1 MRHLRLLCGMTLALL
16 LGALSASASA
26 DYRITVASDPHF
38 ISPALTD
45 GGPGYQ
51 RVLAAGDS
59 KFMPYVEEITDAFL
73 DEVLADPPDVVLLTG
88 DLTFNGAEISHRRL
102 AGKLQRL
109 EDAGI
114 PVLVLPGNHDVYN
127 ENAALYRGG
136 SFERVP
142 FASGE
147 SFAGIYRDFGPGE
160 ALSADSDS
168 LSYVWQL
175 NEQVWI
181 MMLDEN
187 TAHDF
192 CGLSDRSFQWIE
204 AQLQKAR
211 EEGRFVLVAGHQN
224 VFQHSIFRG
233 GYVIQGA
240 QRLQELLRRYG
251 VPLCL
256 SGHLHTQHV
265 LSEDGLTEIATSAL
279 CSYPCQYA
287 VLTAEDGRLRHVQ
300 SEDGLTE
307 IATSALC
314 SYPCQYAVLTA
325 EDGRLRYGTRRL
337 DLAAWAERNGRP
349 DAVFQDFAGAAGV
362 YMDAHFT
369 PAGMAPLVDDP
380 VLWAEMLAY
389 LQALNRAYFS
399 GDLREIAALDPDG
412 RLAGLWAEENG
423 MTAWYLR
430 SVLDE
435 EGNDHTVWQG
445 TYA

>member
-1 MRHLRLLCGMTLALL
+1 MMLLTLCAGLAFCAE
-16 LGALSASASA
+16 GHAEASVSGFRAV
-26 DYRITVASDPHF
+26 IASDLHYIAPE
-38 ISPALTD
+38 LTD

-51 RVLAAGDS
+51 QILKNGDS

-147 SFAGIYRDFGPGE
+147 SFAEIYRDFGPGE

-192 CGLSDRSFQWIE
+192 CGLSDRTFGWIE

-287 VLTAEDGRLRHVQ
+287 VLTAEDGRLR
-300 SEDGLTE
+300 
-307 IATSALC
+307 
-314 SYPCQYAVLTA
+314 
-325 EDGRLRYGTRRL
+325 YGTRRL

-349 DAVFQDFAGAAGV
+349 DAVFQDFAGAAGT

-369 PAGMAPLVDDP
+369 PAGMAPLVDDS
-380 VLWAEMLAY
+380 VLWAEMLDY

-412 RLAGLWAEENG
+412 RLARLWAEENG

>member
-1 MRHLRLLCGMTLALL
+1 MMLLTLCAGLAFCAE
-16 LGALSASASA
+16 GHAEASSSGFRAV
-26 DYRITVASDPHF
+26 IASDLHYIAPE
-38 ISPALTD
+38 LTD

-51 RVLAAGDS
+51 QILKNGDS

-142 FASGE
+142 FTSGE
-147 SFAGIYRDFGPGE
+147 SFAEIYRDFGPGE

-265 LSEDGLTEIATSAL
+265 
-279 CSYPCQYA
+279 
-287 VLTAEDGRLRHVQ
+287 Q

-349 DAVFQDFAGAAGV
+349 DAVFQDFAGAAGT

>member
-1 MRHLRLLCGMTLALL
+1 MMNRIRGKVLPMMLLTLCAGLAFCAE
-16 LGALSASASA
+16 GHAEASVSGFRAV
-26 DYRITVASDPHF
+26 IASDLHYIAPE
-38 ISPALTD
+38 LTD

-51 RVLAAGDS
+51 QILKNGDS

-142 FASGE
+142 FADSE
-147 SFAGIYRDFGPGE
+147 SFAGIYRDFGLGE

-233 GYVIQGA
+233 GYVIQEA

-256 SGHLHTQHV
+256 SGHLHTQ
-265 LSEDGLTEIATSAL
+265 
-279 CSYPCQYA
+279 
-287 VLTAEDGRLRHVQ
+287 HVQ

-349 DAVFQDFAGAAGV
+349 DAVFQDFAGAAGT

>member
-1 MRHLRLLCGMTLALL
+1 MMNRIRGKVLPMMLLTLCAGLAFCAE
-16 LGALSASASA
+16 GHAEASSSGFRAV
-26 DYRITVASDPHF
+26 IASDLHYIAPE
-38 ISPALTD
+38 LTD

-51 RVLAAGDS
+51 QALKNGDS

-147 SFAGIYRDFGPGE
+147 SFAEIYRDFGPGE

-265 LSEDGLTEIATSAL
+265 LSEN
-279 CSYPCQYA
+279 
-287 VLTAEDGRLRHVQ
+287 
-300 SEDGLTE
+300 GLTE

-349 DAVFQDFAGAAGV
+349 DAVFQDFAGAAGT

>member
-1 MRHLRLLCGMTLALL
+1 MMNRIRGKVLPMMLLTLCAGLAFCAE
-16 LGALSASASA
+16 GHAEASSSGFRAV
-26 DYRITVASDPHF
+26 IASDLHYIAPE
-38 ISPALTD
+38 LTD

-51 RVLAAGDS
+51 QTLKNGDS

-147 SFAGIYRDFGPGE
+147 SFAEIYRDFGPGE

-233 GYVIQGA
+233 GYVIQEA

-265 LSEDGLTEIATSAL
+265 L
-279 CSYPCQYA
+279 
-287 VLTAEDGRLRHVQ
+287 

-349 DAVFQDFAGAAGV
+349 DAVFQDFAGAAGT

>member
-1 MRHLRLLCGMTLALL
+1 MMNRIRGKVLPMMLLTLCAGLAFCAE
-16 LGALSASASA
+16 GHAEASSSGFRAV
-26 DYRITVASDPHF
+26 IASDLHYIAPE
-38 ISPALTD
+38 LTD

-51 RVLAAGDS
+51 QILKNGDS

-73 DEVLADPPDVVLLTG
+73 DEVLLDPPDVVLLTG

-127 ENAALYRGG
+127 ENAARYRGG

-142 FASGE
+142 FADSE
-147 SFAGIYRDFGPGE
+147 SFAEIYRDFGPGE

-181 MMLDEN
+181 MMLDED

-265 LSEDGLTEIATSAL
+265 LSEDGLTEIAA
-279 CSYPCQYA
+279 
-287 VLTAEDGRLRHVQ
+287 
-300 SEDGLTE
+300 
-307 IATSALC
+307 SALC

-349 DAVFQDFAGAAGV
+349 DAVFQDFAGAAGA

>member
-1 MRHLRLLCGMTLALL
+1 MMLLTLCAGLAFCAE
-16 LGALSASASA
+16 GHAEASSSGFRAV
-26 DYRITVASDPHF
+26 IASDLHYIAPE
-38 ISPALTD
+38 LTD

-51 RVLAAGDS
+51 QILKNGDS

-142 FASGE
+142 FADSE

-233 GYVIQGA
+233 GYVIQEA

-265 LSEDGLTEIATSAL
+265 L
-279 CSYPCQYA
+279 
-287 VLTAEDGRLRHVQ
+287 

-349 DAVFQDFAGAAGV
+349 DAVFQDFAGAAGT

>member
-1 MRHLRLLCGMTLALL
+1 MNRIRGKVLPMMLLTLCAGLAFCAE
-16 LGALSASASA
+16 GHAEASVSGFRAV
-26 DYRITVASDPHF
+26 IASDLHYIAPE
-38 ISPALTD
+38 LTD

-51 RVLAAGDS
+51 QILKNGDS

-142 FASGE
+142 FADSE

-192 CGLSDRSFQWIE
+192 CGLSDRTFGWIE

-233 GYVIQGA
+233 GYVIQEA

-256 SGHLHTQHV
+256 SGHLHTQ
-265 LSEDGLTEIATSAL
+265 
-279 CSYPCQYA
+279 
-287 VLTAEDGRLRHVQ
+287 HVQ

-349 DAVFQDFAGAAGV
+349 DAVFQDFAGAAGT

>member
-1 MRHLRLLCGMTLALL
+1 MMLLTLCAGLAFCAE
-16 LGALSASASA
+16 GHAEASVSGFRAV
-26 DYRITVASDPHF
+26 IASDLHYIAPE
-38 ISPALTD
+38 LTD

-51 RVLAAGDS
+51 QILKNGDS

-142 FASGE
+142 FADSE

-233 GYVIQGA
+233 GYVIQEA

-256 SGHLHTQHV
+256 SGHLHTQ
-265 LSEDGLTEIATSAL
+265 
-279 CSYPCQYA
+279 
-287 VLTAEDGRLRHVQ
+287 HVQ

-349 DAVFQDFAGAAGV
+349 DAVFQDFAGAAGT

>member
-1 MRHLRLLCGMTLALL
+1 MMNRIRGKVLPMMLLTLCAGLAFCAE
-16 LGALSASASA
+16 GHAEASSSGFRAV
-26 DYRITVASDPHF
+26 IASDLHYIAPE
-38 ISPALTD
+38 LTD

-51 RVLAAGDS
+51 QILKNGDS

-73 DEVLADPPDVVLLTG
+73 DEVLADPPDLVLLTG

-142 FASGE
+142 FADSE

-265 LSEDGLTEIATSAL
+265 
-279 CSYPCQYA
+279 
-287 VLTAEDGRLRHVQ
+287 Q

-349 DAVFQDFAGAAGV
+349 DAVFQDFAGAAGT

>member
-1 MRHLRLLCGMTLALL
+1 MMNRIRGKVLPMMLLTLCAGLAFCAE
-16 LGALSASASA
+16 GHAEASSSGFRAV
-26 DYRITVASDPHF
+26 IASDLHYIAPE
-38 ISPALTD
+38 LTD

-51 RVLAAGDS
+51 QALKNGDS

-147 SFAGIYRDFGPGE
+147 SFAEIYRDFGPGE

-233 GYVIQGA
+233 GYVIQEA

-265 LSEDGLTEIATSAL
+265 L
-279 CSYPCQYA
+279 
-287 VLTAEDGRLRHVQ
+287 

-349 DAVFQDFAGAAGV
+349 DAVFQDFAGAAGT

>member
-1 MRHLRLLCGMTLALL
+1 MMNRIRGKVLPMMLLTLCAGLAFCAE
-16 LGALSASASA
+16 GHAEASVSGFRAV
-26 DYRITVASDPHF
+26 IASDLHYIAPE
-38 ISPALTD
+38 LTD

-51 RVLAAGDS
+51 QTLKNGDS

-142 FASGE
+142 FADSE

-256 SGHLHTQHV
+256 SGHLHTQ
-265 LSEDGLTEIATSAL
+265 
-279 CSYPCQYA
+279 
-287 VLTAEDGRLRHVQ
+287 HVQ

>member
-1 MRHLRLLCGMTLALL
+1 MMNRIRGKVFPMMLLTLCAGLAFCAE
-16 LGALSASASA
+16 GHAEASVSGFRAV
-26 DYRITVASDPHF
+26 IASDLHYIAPE
-38 ISPALTD
+38 LTD

-51 RVLAAGDS
+51 QTLKNGDS

-147 SFAGIYRDFGPGE
+147 SFAEIYRDFGPGE

-287 VLTAEDGRLRHVQ
+287 VLTAEDGRLR
-300 SEDGLTE
+300 
-307 IATSALC
+307 
-314 SYPCQYAVLTA
+314 
-325 EDGRLRYGTRRL
+325 YGTRRL

-349 DAVFQDFAGAAGV
+349 DAVFQDFAGAAGT

>member
-1 MRHLRLLCGMTLALL
+1 MMNRIRGKVFPMMLLTLCAGLAFCAE
-16 LGALSASASA
+16 GHAEASSSGFRAV
-26 DYRITVASDPHF
+26 IASDLHYIAPE
-38 ISPALTD
+38 LTD

-51 RVLAAGDS
+51 QTLKNGDS

-142 FASGE
+142 FADSE

-192 CGLSDRSFQWIE
+192 CGLSDRTFGWIE

-233 GYVIQGA
+233 GYVIQGT

-265 LSEDGLTEIATSAL
+265 LSEDGLTEIAA
-279 CSYPCQYA
+279 
-287 VLTAEDGRLRHVQ
+287 
-300 SEDGLTE
+300 
-307 IATSALC
+307 SALC

-349 DAVFQDFAGAAGV
+349 DAVFQDFAGAAGT

>member
-1 MRHLRLLCGMTLALL
+1 MMLLTLCAGLAFCAE
-16 LGALSASASA
+16 GHAEASVSGFRAV
-26 DYRITVASDPHF
+26 IASDLHYIAPE
-38 ISPALTD
+38 LTD

-51 RVLAAGDS
+51 QILKNGDS

-233 GYVIQGA
+233 GYVIQEA

-256 SGHLHTQHV
+256 SGHLHTQ
-265 LSEDGLTEIATSAL
+265 
-279 CSYPCQYA
+279 
-287 VLTAEDGRLRHVQ
+287 HVQ

-349 DAVFQDFAGAAGV
+349 DAVFQDFAGAAGT

>member
-1 MRHLRLLCGMTLALL
+1 MMNRIRGKVLPMMLLTLCAGLAFCAE
-16 LGALSASASA
+16 GHAEASSSGFRAV
-26 DYRITVASDPHF
+26 IASDLHYIAPE
-38 ISPALTD
+38 LTD

-51 RVLAAGDS
+51 QILKNGDS

-142 FASGE
+142 FADSE

-233 GYVIQGA
+233 GYVIQEA

-256 SGHLHTQHV
+256 SGHLHTQ
-265 LSEDGLTEIATSAL
+265 
-279 CSYPCQYA
+279 
-287 VLTAEDGRLRHVQ
+287 HVQ

-349 DAVFQDFAGAAGV
+349 DAVFQDFAGAAGT

>member
-1 MRHLRLLCGMTLALL
+1 MMNRIRGKVLPMMLLTLCAGLAFCAE
-16 LGALSASASA
+16 GHAEASVSGFRAV
-26 DYRITVASDPHF
+26 IASDLHYIAPE
-38 ISPALTD
+38 LTD

-51 RVLAAGDS
+51 QILKNGDS

-142 FASGE
+142 FVSGE
-147 SFAGIYRDFGPGE
+147 SFAEIYRDFGPGE

-265 LSEDGLTEIATSAL
+265 
-279 CSYPCQYA
+279 
-287 VLTAEDGRLRHVQ
+287 Q

-349 DAVFQDFAGAAGV
+349 DAVFQDFAGAAGT

>member
-1 MRHLRLLCGMTLALL
+1 MMLLTLCAGLAFCAE
-16 LGALSASASA
+16 GHAEASSSGFRAV
-26 DYRITVASDPHF
+26 IASDLHYIAPE
-38 ISPALTD
+38 LTD

-51 RVLAAGDS
+51 QILKNGDS

-142 FASGE
+142 FADSE

-265 LSEDGLTEIATSAL
+265 LSED
-279 CSYPCQYA
+279 
-287 VLTAEDGRLRHVQ
+287 V
-300 SEDGLTE
+300 LTE

-349 DAVFQDFAGAAGV
+349 DAVFQDFAGAAGT

>member
-1 MRHLRLLCGMTLALL
+1 MMLLTLCAGLAFCAE
-16 LGALSASASA
+16 GHAEASSSGFRAV
-26 DYRITVASDPHF
+26 IASDLHYIAPE
-38 ISPALTD
+38 LTD

-51 RVLAAGDS
+51 QTLKNGDS

-127 ENAALYRGG
+127 ENAARYRGG

-233 GYVIQGA
+233 GYVIQEA

-256 SGHLHTQHV
+256 SGHLHTQ
-265 LSEDGLTEIATSAL
+265 
-279 CSYPCQYA
+279 
-287 VLTAEDGRLRHVQ
+287 HVQ

-349 DAVFQDFAGAAGV
+349 DAVFQDFAGAAGT

>member
-1 MRHLRLLCGMTLALL
+1 MMNRIRGKVFPMMLLTLCAGLAFCAE
-16 LGALSASASA
+16 GHAEASSSGFRAV
-26 DYRITVASDPHF
+26 IASDLHYIAPE
-38 ISPALTD
+38 LTD

-51 RVLAAGDS
+51 QILKNGDN

-142 FASGE
+142 FADSE

-287 VLTAEDGRLRHVQ
+287 VLTAEDGRLR
-300 SEDGLTE
+300 
-307 IATSALC
+307 
-314 SYPCQYAVLTA
+314 
-325 EDGRLRYGTRRL
+325 YGTRRL

>member
-1 MRHLRLLCGMTLALL
+1 MMNRIRGKVLPMMLLTLCAGLAFCAE
-16 LGALSASASA
+16 GHAEASSSGFRAV
-26 DYRITVASDPHF
+26 IASDLHYIAPE
-38 ISPALTD
+38 LTD

-51 RVLAAGDS
+51 QILKNGDS

-147 SFAGIYRDFGPGE
+147 SFAEIYRDFGPGE

-192 CGLSDRSFQWIE
+192 CGLSDRTFGWIE

-233 GYVIQGA
+233 GYVIQEA

-256 SGHLHTQHV
+256 SGHLHTQ
-265 LSEDGLTEIATSAL
+265 
-279 CSYPCQYA
+279 
-287 VLTAEDGRLRHVQ
+287 HVQ

>member
-1 MRHLRLLCGMTLALL
+1 MMLLTLCAGLAFCAE
-16 LGALSASASA
+16 GHAEASVSGFRAV
-26 DYRITVASDPHF
+26 IASDLHYIAPE
-38 ISPALTD
+38 LTD

-51 RVLAAGDS
+51 QTLKNGDS

-142 FASGE
+142 FADSE
-147 SFAGIYRDFGPGE
+147 SFAKIYRDFGPGE

-287 VLTAEDGRLRHVQ
+287 VLTAEDGRLR
-300 SEDGLTE
+300 
-307 IATSALC
+307 
-314 SYPCQYAVLTA
+314 
-325 EDGRLRYGTRRL
+325 YGTRRL

-349 DAVFQDFAGAAGV
+349 DAVFQDFAGAAGT

>member
-1 MRHLRLLCGMTLALL
+1 MMNRIRGKVLPMMLLTLCAGLAFCAE
-16 LGALSASASA
+16 GHAEASVSGFRAV
-26 DYRITVASDPHF
+26 IASDLHYIAPE
-38 ISPALTD
+38 LTD

-51 RVLAAGDS
+51 QILKNGDS

-142 FASGE
+142 FADSE

-233 GYVIQGA
+233 GYVIQEA
-240 QRLQELLRRYG
+240 QRLQVLLRRYG

-256 SGHLHTQHV
+256 SGHLHTQ
-265 LSEDGLTEIATSAL
+265 
-279 CSYPCQYA
+279 
-287 VLTAEDGRLRHVQ
+287 HVQ

-349 DAVFQDFAGAAGV
+349 DAVFQDFAGAAGT

>member
-1 MRHLRLLCGMTLALL
+1 MMNRIRGKVLPMMLLTLCAGLAFCAE
-16 LGALSASASA
+16 GHAEASSSGFRAV
-26 DYRITVASDPHF
+26 IASDLHYIAPE
-38 ISPALTD
+38 LTD

-51 RVLAAGDS
+51 QALKNGDS

-192 CGLSDRSFQWIE
+192 CGLSDRTFGWIE

-265 LSEDGLTEIATSAL
+265 L
-279 CSYPCQYA
+279 
-287 VLTAEDGRLRHVQ
+287 

>member
-1 MRHLRLLCGMTLALL
+1 MMLLTLCAGLAFCAE
-16 LGALSASASA
+16 GHAEASSSGFRAV
-26 DYRITVASDPHF
+26 IASDLHYIAPE
-38 ISPALTD
+38 LTD

-51 RVLAAGDS
+51 QTLKNGDS

-73 DEVLADPPDVVLLTG
+73 DEVLLDPPDVVLLTG

-127 ENAALYRGG
+127 ENAARYRGG

-142 FASGE
+142 FADSE
-147 SFAGIYRDFGPGE
+147 SFAEIYRDFGPGE

-265 LSEDGLTEIATSAL
+265 LSEDGLTEIAA
-279 CSYPCQYA
+279 
-287 VLTAEDGRLRHVQ
+287 
-300 SEDGLTE
+300 
-307 IATSALC
+307 SALC

-349 DAVFQDFAGAAGV
+349 DAVFQDFAGAAGA

-435 EGNDHTVWQG
+435 EGNDHIVWQG

>member
-1 MRHLRLLCGMTLALL
+1 MMNRIRGKVLPMMLLTLCAGLAFCAE
-16 LGALSASASA
+16 GHAEASVSGFRAV
-26 DYRITVASDPHF
+26 IASDLHYIAPE
-38 ISPALTD
+38 LTD

-51 RVLAAGDS
+51 QILKNGDS

-147 SFAGIYRDFGPGE
+147 SFAEIYRDFGPGE

-233 GYVIQGA
+233 GYVIQEA

-265 LSEDGLTEIATSAL
+265 L
-279 CSYPCQYA
+279 
-287 VLTAEDGRLRHVQ
+287 

-349 DAVFQDFAGAAGV
+349 DAVFQDFAGAAGT

>member
-1 MRHLRLLCGMTLALL
+1 MMLLT
-16 LGALSASASA
+16 LGAGLAFCAEGHAEASSSGFRAV
-26 DYRITVASDPHF
+26 IASDLHYIAPE
-38 ISPALTD
+38 LTD

-51 RVLAAGDS
+51 QILKNGDS

-73 DEVLADPPDVVLLTG
+73 DEVLADPPDLVLLTG

-102 AGKLQRL
+102 AWKLQRL

-147 SFAGIYRDFGPGE
+147 SFAEIYRDFGPGE

-233 GYVIQGA
+233 GYVIQEA

-256 SGHLHTQHV
+256 SGHLHTQ
-265 LSEDGLTEIATSAL
+265 
-279 CSYPCQYA
+279 
-287 VLTAEDGRLRHVQ
+287 HVQ

-349 DAVFQDFAGAAGV
+349 DAVFQDFAGAAGT

>member
-1 MRHLRLLCGMTLALL
+1 MMLLTLCAGLAFCAE
-16 LGALSASASA
+16 GHAEASVSGFRAV
-26 DYRITVASDPHF
+26 IASDLHYIAPE
-38 ISPALTD
+38 LTD

-51 RVLAAGDS
+51 QTLKNGDS

-142 FASGE
+142 FADSE

-233 GYVIQGA
+233 GYVIQEA

-256 SGHLHTQHV
+256 SGHLHTQ
-265 LSEDGLTEIATSAL
+265 
-279 CSYPCQYA
+279 
-287 VLTAEDGRLRHVQ
+287 HVQ

-349 DAVFQDFAGAAGV
+349 DAVFQDFAGAAGT

>member
-1 MRHLRLLCGMTLALL
+1 MMLLTLCAGLAFCAE
-16 LGALSASASA
+16 GHAEASSSGFRAV
-26 DYRITVASDPHF
+26 IASDLHYIAPE
-38 ISPALTD
+38 LTD

-51 RVLAAGDS
+51 QTLKNGDS

-147 SFAGIYRDFGPGE
+147 SFAEIYRDFGPGE

-287 VLTAEDGRLRHVQ
+287 VLTAEDGRLR
-300 SEDGLTE
+300 
-307 IATSALC
+307 
-314 SYPCQYAVLTA
+314 
-325 EDGRLRYGTRRL
+325 YGTRRL

-349 DAVFQDFAGAAGV
+349 DAVFQDFAGAAGT

>member
-1 MRHLRLLCGMTLALL
+1 MMLLTLCAGLAFCAE
-16 LGALSASASA
+16 GHAEASVSGFRAV
-26 DYRITVASDPHF
+26 IASDLHYIAPE
-38 ISPALTD
+38 LTD

-51 RVLAAGDS
+51 QTLKNGDS

-142 FASGE
+142 FADSE

-287 VLTAEDGRLRHVQ
+287 VLTAEDGRLR
-300 SEDGLTE
+300 
-307 IATSALC
+307 
-314 SYPCQYAVLTA
+314 
-325 EDGRLRYGTRRL
+325 YGTRRL

-349 DAVFQDFAGAAGV
+349 DAVFQDFAGAAGA

>member
-1 MRHLRLLCGMTLALL
+1 MMLLTLCAGLAFCAE
-16 LGALSASASA
+16 GHAEASVSGFRAV
-26 DYRITVASDPHF
+26 IASDLHYIAPE
-38 ISPALTD
+38 LTD

-51 RVLAAGDS
+51 QTLKNGDS

-142 FASGE
+142 FADSE

-192 CGLSDRSFQWIE
+192 CGLSDRTFGWIE

-265 LSEDGLTEIATSAL
+265 L
-279 CSYPCQYA
+279 
-287 VLTAEDGRLRHVQ
+287 

>member
-1 MRHLRLLCGMTLALL
+1 MMNRIRGKVLPMMLLTLCAGLAFCAE
-16 LGALSASASA
+16 GHAEASSSGFRAV
-26 DYRITVASDPHF
+26 IASDLHYIAPE
-38 ISPALTD
+38 LTD

-51 RVLAAGDS
+51 QILKNGDS

-147 SFAGIYRDFGPGE
+147 SFAEIYRDFGPGE

-256 SGHLHTQHV
+256 SGHLHTQ
-265 LSEDGLTEIATSAL
+265 
-279 CSYPCQYA
+279 
-287 VLTAEDGRLRHVQ
+287 HVQ

>member
-1 MRHLRLLCGMTLALL
+1 MMLLTLCAGLAFCAE
-16 LGALSASASA
+16 GHAEASSSGFRAV
-26 DYRITVASDPHF
+26 IASDLHYIAPE
-38 ISPALTD
+38 LTD

-51 RVLAAGDS
+51 QILKNGDS

-147 SFAGIYRDFGPGE
+147 SFAEIYRDFGPGE

-233 GYVIQGA
+233 GYVIQGT

-265 LSEDGLTEIATSAL
+265 L
-279 CSYPCQYA
+279 
-287 VLTAEDGRLRHVQ
+287 

-349 DAVFQDFAGAAGV
+349 DAVFQDFAGAAGT

>member
-1 MRHLRLLCGMTLALL
+1 MMLLTLCAGLAFCAE
-16 LGALSASASA
+16 GHAEASVSGFRAV
-26 DYRITVASDPHF
+26 IASDLHYIAPE
-38 ISPALTD
+38 LTD

-51 RVLAAGDS
+51 QILKNGDS

-147 SFAGIYRDFGPGE
+147 SFAEIYQDFGPGE

-287 VLTAEDGRLRHVQ
+287 VLTAEDGRLR
-300 SEDGLTE
+300 
-307 IATSALC
+307 
-314 SYPCQYAVLTA
+314 
-325 EDGRLRYGTRRL
+325 YGTRRL

-369 PAGMAPLVDDP
+369 PAGMAPLADDP

-399 GDLREIAALDPDG
+399 GDLREIASLDPDG

>member
-1 MRHLRLLCGMTLALL
+1 MMNRIRGKVLPMMLLTLCAGLAFCAE
-16 LGALSASASA
+16 GHAEASSSGFRAV
-26 DYRITVASDPHF
+26 IASDLHYIAPE
-38 ISPALTD
+38 LTD

-51 RVLAAGDS
+51 QILKNGDS

-147 SFAGIYRDFGPGE
+147 SFAEIYRDFGPGE

-265 LSEDGLTEIATSAL
+265 
-279 CSYPCQYA
+279 
-287 VLTAEDGRLRHVQ
+287 Q

-325 EDGRLRYGTRRL
+325 EDGQLRYGTRRL

-349 DAVFQDFAGAAGV
+349 DAVFQDFAGAAGA

>member
-1 MRHLRLLCGMTLALL
+1 MMLLTLCAGLAFCAE
-16 LGALSASASA
+16 GHAEASVSGFRAV
-26 DYRITVASDPHF
+26 IASDLHYIAPE
-38 ISPALTD
+38 LTD

-51 RVLAAGDS
+51 QILKNGDS

-142 FASGE
+142 FADSE

-256 SGHLHTQHV
+256 SGHLHTQ
-265 LSEDGLTEIATSAL
+265 
-279 CSYPCQYA
+279 
-287 VLTAEDGRLRHVQ
+287 HVQ

>member
-1 MRHLRLLCGMTLALL
+1 MMLLTLCAGLAFCAE
-16 LGALSASASA
+16 GHAEASVSGFRAV
-26 DYRITVASDPHF
+26 IASDLHYIAPE
-38 ISPALTD
+38 LTD
-45 GGPGYQ
+45 GGPSYQ
-51 RVLAAGDS
+51 QILKNGDS

-147 SFAGIYRDFGPGE
+147 SFAEIYRDFGPGE

-233 GYVIQGA
+233 GYVIQEA

-265 LSEDGLTEIATSAL
+265 LSEDGLTEIAA
-279 CSYPCQYA
+279 
-287 VLTAEDGRLRHVQ
+287 
-300 SEDGLTE
+300 
-307 IATSALC
+307 SALC

-349 DAVFQDFAGAAGV
+349 DAVFQDFAGAAGT

>member
-1 MRHLRLLCGMTLALL
+1 MMNRIRGKVLPMMLLTLCAGLAFCAE
-16 LGALSASASA
+16 GHAEASVSGFRAV
-26 DYRITVASDPHF
+26 IASDLHYIAPE
-38 ISPALTD
+38 LTD

-51 RVLAAGDS
+51 QILKNGDS

-73 DEVLADPPDVVLLTG
+73 DEVLADPPDLVLLTG

-142 FASGE
+142 FADSE

-287 VLTAEDGRLRHVQ
+287 VLTAEDGRLR
-300 SEDGLTE
+300 
-307 IATSALC
+307 
-314 SYPCQYAVLTA
+314 
-325 EDGRLRYGTRRL
+325 YGTRRL

-349 DAVFQDFAGAAGV
+349 DAVFQDFAGAAGT

>member
-1 MRHLRLLCGMTLALL
+1 MMLLTLCTGLAFCAE
-16 LGALSASASA
+16 GHAEASSSGFRAV
-26 DYRITVASDPHF
+26 IASDLHYIAPE
-38 ISPALTD
+38 LTD

-51 RVLAAGDS
+51 QTLKNGDS

-73 DEVLADPPDVVLLTG
+73 DEVLLDPPDVVLLTG

-102 AGKLQRL
+102 AGKLQKL

-127 ENAALYRGG
+127 ENAARYRGG

-142 FASGE
+142 FADSE
-147 SFAGIYRDFGPGE
+147 SFAEIYRDFGAGE

-287 VLTAEDGRLRHVQ
+287 VLTAEDGRLR
-300 SEDGLTE
+300 
-307 IATSALC
+307 
-314 SYPCQYAVLTA
+314 
-325 EDGRLRYGTRRL
+325 YGTRRL

-349 DAVFQDFAGAAGV
+349 DTVFQDFAGVAGAS
-362 YMDAHFT
+362 MDAHFT

-380 VLWAEMLAY
+380 VLWAEMLDY